1 MSILNR
7 IDNMITFLYGNS
19 EFNDLLQ
26 ECYLADTSILTGIEY
41 LIKAELYNNDD
52 GLFYSSFFSLS
63 IGIERFLKIALVTE
77 FMYSNNFKKPTEKLL
92 KEPGHNL
99 IRLFNQFTEVS
110 KKYDISIPP
119 LDTTNPA
126 YNLIK
131 FISAYATKNR
141 YQNLDKLTNKHDD
154 YDRHPIHEWLKISE
168 SYLRSS
174 TKIEK
179 IETDLLKYYNKYN
192 HPTIYT
198 NYLDFDGHPLLYV
211 DLLQYRFIVNKAKPY
226 ILNCLI
232 QTLKPIYIMLDNI
245 SMECNNGENTDLIG
259 PVKIPYYGELFP
271 IFYADLDLFKRVKKW
286 VGRYK

>member
-1 MSILNR
+1 
-7 IDNMITFLYGNS
+7 MITFLYGNS

-41 LIKAELYNNDD
+41 LTKAELYNNDD

-77 FMYSNNFKKPTEKLL
+77 FMYSNNFQKPTEKLL

-99 IRLFNQFTEVS
+99 IKLFNQFADAA
-110 KKYDISIPP
+110 KKYEIFIPP
-119 LDTTNPA
+119 LDINNRA

-141 YQNLDKLTNKHDD
+141 YQNLNKLTSKYDD
-154 YDRHPIHEWLKISE
+154 YDKHPIHEWLLISE
-168 SYLRSS
+168 FYLKSS
-174 TKIEK
+174 IKIEK
-179 IETDLLKYYNKYN
+179 IEKDLLKYYAKHHYL
-192 HPTIYT
+192 TYYT
-198 NYLDFDGHPLLYV
+198 NYLNFDGSPLLGV
-211 DLLQYRFIVNKAKPY
+211 DLLHYRFTVNKAKPY

-232 QTLKPIYIMLDNI
+232 QTLRPIFMMLDRI
-245 SMECNNGENTDLIG
+245 SLECNNGSNADLNG

-271 IFYADLDLFKRVKKW
+271 IFYADLYIFKRVKKW